1 MDRLPDVF
9 DHVERN
15 LIVLPESRKV
25 EIGTQ
30 EIKQK
35 QVFVFVFFLKQLL
48 TLGKTKSCKRY
59 EMES

>member
-15 LIVLPESRKV
+15 LTVLPDSLEGRDWYTGNKGGG
-25 EIGTQ
+25 EAL
-30 EIKQK
+30 KK
-35 QVFVFVFFLKQLL
+35 KKKQLL